1 MAFVTELKR
10 RKVLHVAA
18 IYAVTAW
25 LLVQVVATI
34 KAPLNLPGWSDT
46 LVIVLLGVG
55 FPVALI
61 LSWAYNLSSEGIVRD
76 TGAAAADP
84 AATGSATAA
93 APERLPNSIA
103 VLPFENL
110 SPNADDAF
118 FAAGIHEQLL
128 NELAKIRDISVIAR
142 TSVLRFAKDPP
153 PVPEI
158 AATLNVETVME
169 GSVRYAG
176 EKVRVTAQLI
186 DGTSGAHLWTE
197 AYDGDLS
204 DVFSIQTEIA
214 TRITRSLQAEL
225 LPETKAR
232 LEAPPTASPA
242 AYAVFLAATSHAQRG
257 EYGPAESQ
265 LDQAIRLDPGFGL
278 ALAAKGY
285 IHAWRLVNGFV
296 AAPADATAGRSIQ
309 DSALDFA
316 DRALAIDPSLGIAW
330 AVRATVHRL
339 TFRWRSARED
349 FSKALE
355 LAPNDPRLVSDF
367 ALFLAES
374 GERERA
380 MAMAERQAELDPLDS
395 NPYGSLVMV
404 AAVNRRFDVALKAA
418 RTAHEMAP
426 GHPFPFALLGH
437 SFLGLHDFA
446 AAALHY
452 ATAEALI
459 TNETAFFLPAMIY
472 GYGRMGRPDDAR
484 RLFRRFE
491 EWAGTHPAGAGG
503 WIFSYLGIGE
513 VDKACE
519 WLARVV
525 EVAQASEPDPGYFA
539 LAILSSNAHDD
550 PVLAKPR
557 FRQSF
562 ERILQIALSR

>member
-10 RKVLHVAA
+10 RKVLHVGA

-25 LLVQVVATI
+25 VLVQVVATI

-61 LSWAYNLSSEGIVRD
+61 LSWAYNLSAEGIVRD
-76 TGAAAADP
+76 TGAAAAV
-84 AATGSATAA
+84 
-93 APERLPNSIA
+93 APQRLPNSIA

-225 LPETKAR
+225 LPDTKAR
-232 LEAPPTASPA
+232 LETPPTASPA
-242 AYAVFLAATSHAQRG
+242 AYALFLAAASHAQRS
-257 EYGPAESQ
+257 EYAAAEAQ
-265 LDQAIRLDPGFGL
+265 LDQAIRLDPGFAL

-296 AAPADATAGRSIQ
+296 AAPADAATGRSIQ
-309 DSALDFA
+309 DSALDYA
-316 DRALAIDPSLGIAW
+316 DRALAIDAGLGVAW
-330 AVRATVHRL
+330 SVRATVHRL
-339 TFRWRSARED
+339 TFRWRSAREE
-349 FSKALE
+349 FGKALE
-355 LAPNDPRLVSDF
+355 LAPNDPRIVSDF
-367 ALFLAES
+367 ALFLAET

-380 MAMAERQAELDPLDS
+380 MAMAERQTELNPLDS
-395 NPYGSLVMV
+395 NPYASLVMV
-404 AAVNRRFDVALKAA
+404 AAINRRFDVALRAA
-418 RTAHEMAP
+418 RIAHEMSP
-426 GHPFPFALLGH
+426 GHPLPNALLGH
-437 SFLGLHDFA
+437 ASVGLHSYGDA
-446 AAALHY
+446 ASHY
-452 ATAEALI
+452 ATAEALV
-459 TNETAFFLPAMIY
+459 TDETAFFLPAIIY
-472 GYGRMGRPDDAR
+472 GYGLMDRSDDAR
-484 RLFRRFE
+484 RLYRRFE
-491 EWAGTHPAGAGG
+491 KWAGSHPAGAGG
-503 WIFSYLGIGE
+503 WIFSYLGVGE
-513 VDKACE
+513 VDKAYE
-519 WLARVV
+519 WLGRVV
-525 EVAQASEPDPGYFA
+525 EVAEAGEPDPGYFA

-550 PVLAKPR
+550 PVLGQPR
-557 FRQSF
+557 FRGAF
-562 ERILQIALSR
+562 ERILKIALSR